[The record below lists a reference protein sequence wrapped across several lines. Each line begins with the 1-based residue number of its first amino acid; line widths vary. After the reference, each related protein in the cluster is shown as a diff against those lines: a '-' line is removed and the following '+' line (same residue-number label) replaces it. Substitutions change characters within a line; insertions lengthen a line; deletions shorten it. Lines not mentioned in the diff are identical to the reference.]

1 MYGIFSYV
9 FALRLLCIIIVFWT
23 SVLWSESLLT
33 VRVNTVLELIFFQMY
48 LLGSGTFTV
57 KDLLQEKYHRL
68 HITLRF
74 VIFSFI

>member
-9 FALRLLCIIIVFWT
+9 FALRLLCIIIVFWI

-33 VRVNTVLELIFFQMY
+33 ARVNTVLELIFFQMY

>member
-9 FALRLLCIIIVFWT
+9 FALRLLCIIIVFWI

>member
-1 MYGIFSYV
+1 MHNS
-9 FALRLLCIIIVFWT
+9 CILHSVL
-23 SVLWSESLLT
+23 VLWSKPLLT
-33 VRVNTVLELIFFQMY
+33 VKLNTILELIFFQMY

-74 VIFSFI
+74 VIFSFF